1 MSFFPILLSFFVFCL
16 WFLAGDGSGVSVK
29 LVLVIFCPFA
39 VLDNFICEAYASLR
53 EEQGDS
59 MHYCGRL
66 RLLSFFAVFV
76 SVGDGSSKTIL
87 LVVSL

>member
-1 MSFFPILLSFFVFCL
+1 M
-16 WFLAGDGSGVSVK
+16 
-29 LVLVIFCPFA
+29 
-39 VLDNFICEAYASLR
+39 LDNFICEAYASLR

-76 SVGDGSSKTIL
+76 SVGAVGDGSSKTIL

>member
-1 MSFFPILLSFFVFCL
+1 M
-16 WFLAGDGSGVSVK
+16 
-29 LVLVIFCPFA
+29 
-39 VLDNFICEAYASLR
+39 LDNFICEAYASLR